1 MNILK
6 AVHDPKLFA
15 QWFRDKATWAKWF
28 VFLTAFF
35 ALPLTDD
42 ELAIFRHHTGR
53 QAPPAKPCR
62 EGWLICGRRAGKSFV
77 LALIATYLAC
87 FREYRQH
94 LQPGERG
101 TIVIIASDKNQA
113 RTILNY
119 IKGFFEFIP
128 MLRQYVEG
136 ETATSVDLS
145 NAVTIEVG
153 TASYK
158 STRGYTLV
166 AALLDE
172 AAFFPKDDSATPDA
186 EILRAIRPGLATIPG
201 SVLLVAS
208 SPYAKK
214 GILYE
219 AFRKHFGK
227 GKDADPILVW
237 KATSREMNATIDQSL
252 IDEAM
257 AEDPIAA
264 QSEYF
269 AEFRSDVEGFVSKE
283 ALDAVTISVRER
295 PYQPGTRYFAFCDP
309 SGGKEDSFTLAIAHK
324 EGETVCLD
332 VVREKIP
339 PFSPEFICEQYA
351 NTMKA
356 YGIRKCQGDHY
367 AGVWPVEQF
376 KKFGITYQQAARPKS
391 ELYQRLL
398 PLINSGQVELL
409 MHDRLLRQLQNLE
422 RRTTRSG
429 KDSIDHPANSH
440 DDVANAAAGVIALAS
455 DVMRRRATVFIA
467 QGDGTGK
474 LVPLHREPN
483 PRSWRRRHIDLRP
496 AQRAARERSR
506 QTIN

>member
-1 MNILK
+1 MNILE
-6 AVHDPKLFA
+6 AVSDTKLFA
-15 QWFRDKATWAKWF
+15 QWFRDRTTWHRWL
-28 VFLTAFF
+28 VFLAAFF
-35 ALPLTDD
+35 GLPLTAE
-42 ELAIFRHHTGR
+42 ELVIYQRHTER
-53 QAPPAKPCR
+53 KVAPTKPCR

-101 TIVIIASDKNQA
+101 TILIIASDKNQA

-136 ETATSVDLS
+136 ETAASVDLS

-172 AAFFPKDDSATPDA
+172 AAFYPKDDSATPDT

-219 AFRKHFGK
+219 AYRQHFGK
-227 GKDADPILVW
+227 EGDPILVW
-237 KATSREMNATIDQSL
+237 KATTREMNATIDQSL

-264 QSEYF
+264 QAEYF

-295 PYQPGTRYFAFCDP
+295 PYQPGTRYFAFTDP

-332 VVREKIP
+332 VIREFIP
-339 PFSPEFICEQYA
+339 PFNPEFVCEQYA
-351 NTMKA
+351 NTMKT
-356 YGIRKCQGDHY
+356 YGVTKCQGDHY

-376 KKFGITYQQAARPKS
+376 RKFGITYHQAARPKS

-409 MHDRLLRQLQNLE
+409 THDRLLRQLQNLE

-440 DDVANAAAGVIALAS
+440 DDVANAVAGVIALAS
-455 DVMRRRATVFIA
+455 DAMKKRATTLIV
-467 QGDGTGK
+467 QGLGGGK
-474 LVPLHREPN
+474 VISLDREVR
-483 PRSWRRRHIDLRP
+483 PRSWQRRIMT
-496 AQRAARERSR
+496 AEEARKRREAM
-506 QTIN
+506 N